1 MKLFNE
7 RFLVV
12 PGIEPGAADSESAM
26 LTSQPQ
32 NVRNCWKNEE
42 FQKITWIEI
51 FEVNFK
57 AILDNEYAK

>member
-26 LTSQPQ
+26 LTSQPP
-32 NVRNCWKNEE
+32 NNKIPWKNDE
-42 FQKITWIEI
+42 FQKKIAWLGI

-57 AILDNEYAK
+57 AIFENE